1 VSAHA
6 STELVFPTLNDAEAA
21 AAALD
26 GVARETPVLTDG
38 LLDEA
43 TGSSV
48 HVKAEFLQ
56 RGGAYKFRGIF
67 NRVRLLSEDERRR
80 GIVTIS
86 SGNAGIAAA
95 YAARLLGTSCV
106 VVMPA
111 EPALQKLAAIEAL
124 GGRVVRHG
132 SSSIEM
138 AARAAELT
146 TDGRVLVHPFD
157 QAEVIAGQATMALE
171 LLEQAPGLDVVVA
184 PTAGGGMLA
193 GIALVLHE
201 LGSDLELVGVQPEG
215 AAALH
220 RSLAAGAVT
229 ECETVDTL
237 ADGLA
242 VKRCGELTFQLIRRR
257 VNAIVLVS
265 DDDILTAVALYW
277 RLLHVAVE
285 PAGAAALAA
294 LLRHTDLRGRR
305 VGVLASGGNI
315 DVRLLQHALAGG
327 SAQAWKATANG

>member
-1 VSAHA
+1 
-6 STELVFPTLNDAEAA
+6 
-21 AAALD
+21 
-26 GVARETPVLTDG
+26 
-38 LLDEA
+38 
-43 TGSSV
+43 
-48 HVKAEFLQ
+48 KAEFLQ

-67 NRVRLLSEDERRR
+67 NRMRLLSEHERRH

-111 EPALQKLAAIEAL
+111 EPAPQKLAAIEAL

-138 AARAAELT
+138 AARAEELSAE
-146 TDGRVLVHPFD
+146 GRVLVHPFD
-157 QAEVIAGQATMALE
+157 HADVISGQATMALE

-184 PTAGGGMLA
+184 PAAGGGMLA
-193 GIALVLHE
+193 GIALVFHE
-201 LGSDLELVGVQPEG
+201 FGSDLELVGVQPEG
-215 AAALH
+215 AASLY
-220 RSLAAGAVT
+220 RSLAAGEVT
-229 ECETVDTL
+229 ACKTVDTL

-257 VNAIVLVS
+257 VNSIVLVS
-265 DDDILTAVALYW
+265 DDDLLAAVALYW
-277 RLLHVAVE
+277 RVLHVAVE

-294 LLRHTDLRGRR
+294 LLRHTDFRGRR

-315 DVRLLQHALAGG
+315 DVRLLQHALGGG
-327 SAQAWKATANG
+327 SAEAWKAAARG